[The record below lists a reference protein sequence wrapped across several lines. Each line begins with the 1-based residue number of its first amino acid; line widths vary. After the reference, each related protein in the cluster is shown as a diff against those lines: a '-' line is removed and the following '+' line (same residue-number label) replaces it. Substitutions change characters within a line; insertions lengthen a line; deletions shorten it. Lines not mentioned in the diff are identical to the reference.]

1 MMSKIPSLTPA
12 PNSPPP
18 VHTVDFESID
28 LDQDGNITKGEFSQI
43 PQAPKINST
52 TPVVWF
58 IILIVLIGAMVYLTK
73 FIRNKD

>member
-1 MMSKIPSLTPA
+1 MMNKIPRLTPA

-18 VHTVDFESID
+18 VHTVE
-28 LDQDGNITKGEFSQI
+28 LDEFAQI
-43 PQAPKINST
+43 PQAPEIDAR